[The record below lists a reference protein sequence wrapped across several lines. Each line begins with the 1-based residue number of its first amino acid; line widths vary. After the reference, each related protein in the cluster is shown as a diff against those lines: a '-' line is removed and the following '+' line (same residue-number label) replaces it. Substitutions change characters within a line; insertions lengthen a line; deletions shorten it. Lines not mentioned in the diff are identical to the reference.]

1 MNKELQNRLG
11 TRFTV
16 TFPDFPT
23 FNEQAKNFNLV
34 QEMGKQ
40 DVIEVKFSYQ
50 SPFYAKA
57 LKTGTLMVV
66 DWVNDSLKGKFTG
79 YVYQVEVKTQKIP
92 DREVIVK
99 GVGASFSL
107 KETDNKIWVNKSA
120 TQIVEEIA
128 KKFKLKSKIT
138 PHKTIFSQQSM
149 VNHTYWEKIQELARR
164 IGYVAQVYG
173 TELHFHPLDI
183 MIDQFSTQAPVM
195 SAEDIELPMYA
206 SIYQRKL
213 DSFIPAVGEAT
224 ALAMF
229 NKREKNISGIDPLN
243 AKTFSSS
250 SSPNRWRAIR
260 KNTKEPLFKESL
272 STTVSVNQNMARTM
286 VEGQSKLS
294 GYSVFAE
301 GHGQGDPGIAPYKT
315 IDVRGTGEVTD
326 GYWVI
331 TKAEHFVTWYGKYDV
346 VFQCMTD
353 GTGKNKATSTRPENA
368 FSSPT
373 RNIQFEL
380 LFEDVSRPTKTL
392 ISAPSAM
399 IKQTDSGFKVMPR
412 RWEGR

>member
-11 TRFTV
+11 TQFTV

-79 YVYQVEVKTQKIP
+79 YVYQVEVKTQKTP

-107 KETDNKIWVNKSA
+107 KETDNKIWLNKSA

-128 KKFKLKSKIT
+128 KKFKLKAKVTS
-138 PHKTIFSQQSM
+138 HKTIFSQQSM

-183 MIDQFSTQAPVM
+183 MIDQFSTQAPIM

-213 DSFIPAVGEAT
+213 DSFIPAVGDTT

-229 NKREKNISGIDPLN
+229 NKREKTISGIDPLS
-243 AKTFSSS
+243 AKPFSSS
-250 SSPNRWRAIR
+250 SSPNKWKAIR
-260 KNTKEPLFKESL
+260 KDTKEPLFKESL
-272 STTVSVNQNMARTM
+272 STTISVNQNMAKTL

-294 GYSVFAE
+294 KYSVFAE

-331 TKAEHFVTWYGKYDV
+331 TRAEHFVTWYGKYEV
-346 VFQCMTD
+346 VFECMTD
-353 GTGKNKATSTRPENA
+353 GTGKNKATSTRQENA
-368 FSSPT
+368 SSSPI

-380 LFEDVSRPTKTL
+380 LSKDVSRPTKTS

-399 IKQTDSGFKVMPR
+399 IKQTDSGFKVTPR